1 MSSLLA
7 ITSKFPLIER
17 RTDLREPGRY
27 DLEEHL
33 KAALL
38 EAVAHKVSDV
48 YLQPGE
54 PILVNAYGMLYAIT
68 RKRLDY
74 AELEGIATWV
84 SGQKD
89 AVAQLAQRKPIDAS
103 YEVFDPKEVDPLGR
117 QLRHRFRVNVTAHD
131 FRGLMGIQ
139 VVMRYII
146 SEPPPLSMLQLE
158 PEIIENITPRDG
170 IVYVTGATG
179 SGKTT
184 TFAGL
189 MRYIAEND
197 TPIKGNI
204 VTGEAPIEFKFD
216 TLPRTHSIFIQS
228 EIGRHFETFADFVR
242 ADMRRHPALIMVGE
256 SRDQETIEAAIEAS
270 NTGHPVWTTAHAK
283 SVAGTFR
290 RLVSRIDK
298 DQQGAVLFDIITT
311 VQMVVSQTL
320 VPKIGGGVYPLR
332 EYLVVTDALRNQFYD
347 CDDPN
352 RISAFVQSAVNKHG
366 RTMLSVAKEAWQKGI
381 IGEETYRLIS
391 RNSEASGGAL

>member
-1 MSSLLA
+1 MTEPIA
-7 ITSKFPLIER
+7 ITSRFPLVER
-17 RTDLREPGRY
+17 ITDFREPGRY

-33 KAALL
+33 KVALL

-48 YLQPGE
+48 YMQPGE
-54 PILVNAYGMLYAIT
+54 PILADLHGTMNAIT

-74 AELEGIATWV
+74 AEVESIATWV

-89 AVAQLAQRKPIDAS
+89 AIAQLAQRKPIDAS
-103 YEVFDPKEVDPLGR
+103 YEVFDPKAVDKLGR
-117 QLRHRFRVNVTAHD
+117 SLRHRFRVNITAHEY
-131 FRGLMGIQ
+131 RGSMGVQI
-139 VVMRYII
+139 VMRYII
-146 SEPPPLSMLQLE
+146 SEPPPLSMLQLD
-158 PEIIENITPRDG
+158 PEIIANVTPRDG

-216 TLPRTHSIFIQS
+216 TLPRTHSIFVQS
-228 EIGRHFETFADFVR
+228 EIGKHFESFADFVK

-256 SRDQETIEAAIEAS
+256 ARDQETIEAAVEAS
-270 NTGHPVWTTAHAK
+270 NTGHPVWTTVHSK

-290 RLVSRIDK
+290 RLVSRVDRA
-298 DQQGAVLFDIITT
+298 QQGAILFDIITT
-311 VQMVVSQTL
+311 AQVVVSQTL
-320 VPKIGGGVYPLR
+320 VPKIGGGRYPLR
-332 EYLVVTDALRNQFYD
+332 EFLVVTDALRDKFYD
-347 CDDPN
+347 CADPN
-352 RISAFVQSAVNKHG
+352 RISSVVQAAVEKHG
-366 RTMLSVAKEAWQKGI
+366 RTMESVAREAMQKQI
-381 IGEETYRLIS
+381 ITSDVYKLIARS
-391 RNSEASGGAL
+391 SEISEGS